1 MPPEKIA
8 ELRVKHL
15 EMLQS
20 LITRMAGYGASFKSY
35 CITVVTAVI
44 GFSFTLHRPGVA
56 ALALLPVLAF
66 GVADAQYLRVE
77 RRFRDVFNLVR
88 KEGWDQMPTF
98 DIDLYSAPAQSLLS
112 AITSWSIVWF
122 YAPLAVGVLIA
133 VLGAWTY
140 G

>member
-1 MPPEKIA
+1 
-8 ELRVKHL
+8 
-15 EMLQS
+15 
-20 LITRMAGYGASFKSY
+20 
-35 CITVVTAVI
+35 
-44 GFSFTLHRPGVA
+44 
-56 ALALLPVLAF
+56 
-66 GVADAQYLRVE
+66 VADAQYLRVE

-98 DIDLYSAPAQSLLS
+98 DINLYSAPAQSLLS